1 MLKKLFSIF
10 MCALMLLPLA
20 ACGSNGNTEVTT
32 PIDTTTAAPET
43 TPAPA
48 DTTAADTTEADT
60 TVADTTVA
68 DTTATTPDTP
78 VLNARDKD
86 KTYNILMIGNSFS
99 YYNDMIV
106 PKGIF
111 YNVLTEAGYKV
122 NITAIYQGGHYL
134 REFLSPGD
142 EKGAQVLQLLK
153 SRKYDII
160 VIQEQSSNA
169 IAKPADF
176 YDSVRSFKELAD
188 TNGAELWLYATW
200 GYKAGKSNLTQY
212 GKDTLDMEMKLRAAY
227 HAIADELGINVADV
241 GAAFSKIYPASKT
254 PNLYNDDL
262 YHPSLEGSTL
272 AAYTLAGTIFGVDP
286 ATFTYTG
293 TVSAANAEILRTAA
307 SDVVINGAPVDAAY
321 TLSSAGI
328 TMPKVETVM
337 LSTKPTSELISVIYR
352 NDTTV
357 GNGWMKYK
365 KDASKTFSGIRGDK
379 DKIAS
384 DEANAKSLTDAQK
397 ADIADIGYGVSIIGI
412 SHMDSSKK
420 GTINTATD
428 AGITNSTIN
437 LVNGHW
443 GSSFMAAIFFDADTY
458 NIKGEK
464 DASSPYTGLIT
475 LNFGTVKTFDAIGY
489 TSGSLQGFAQAQ
501 DVYVSDDGVNW
512 TKITTACYNTDNIS
526 LSSINTSKTLDPWN
540 NNEPTVEVLFDMGGV
555 SGKYIRI
562 GIISGGDIDSN
573 TTNLEEINTRE
584 IMVYGK

>member
-1 MLKKLFSIF
+1 
-10 MCALMLLPLA
+10 MLLPLA
-20 ACGSNGNTEVTT
+20 ACGGGGNTDVTT
-32 PIDTTTAAPET
+32 PADTTTATPDTTTAAPDT
-43 TPAPA
+43 TVTDTTVA
-48 DTTAADTTEADT
+48 DTTAADTTAAPQT
-60 TVADTTVA
+60 PTL
-68 DTTATTPDTP
+68 TA
-78 VLNARDKD
+78 RGKD

-99 YYNDMIV
+99 YYNDMIY

-122 NITAIYQGGHYL
+122 NVTAIYKGGHYL
-134 REFLSPGD
+134 REFLSPAD

-153 SRKYDII
+153 SKKYDIV

-227 HAIADELGINVADV
+227 HAIADELGIKVADV
-241 GAAFSKIYPASKT
+241 GAAFSEIYPASQT

-272 AAYTLAGTIFGVDP
+272 AAYVLAGTIFGVDP
-286 ATFTYTG
+286 ATFTYNG
-293 TVSAANAEILRTAA
+293 TLSAKVSDTLKAAA
-307 SDVVINGAPVDAAY
+307 SKVVVNGAPVADGYAI
-321 TLSSAGI
+321 SSVGV
-328 TMPKVETVM
+328 TMPKVDTVM

-357 GNGWMKYK
+357 GNGWMTYK
-365 KDASKTFSGIRGDK
+365 TDATKTFSGIRGDK

-397 ADIADIGYGVSIIGI
+397 ADIADIGYGVSIIGV

-420 GTINTATD
+420 GTVNTSTT
-428 AGITNSTIN
+428 AGVTNSTIN

-443 GSSFMAAIFFDADTY
+443 GASYMAAIFFDADTY

-501 DVYVSDDGVNW
+501 DVYVSDDGINW
-512 TKITTACYNTDNIS
+512 TKVTTACYDTNNIS
-526 LSSINTSKTLDPWN
+526 LASIDTSKTLDPWN
-540 NNEPTVEVLFDMGGV
+540 NNKPTVEVLFDMGGV

-562 GIISGGDIDSN
+562 GIIRGGDVDSN
-573 TTNLEEINTRE
+573 KTGLEEINTRE

>member
-1 MLKKLFSIF
+1 MLKRIFSIF
-10 MCALMLLPLA
+10 LCALMLLPLA
-20 ACGSNGNTEVTT
+20 ACGGDGGSDVTT
-32 PIDTTTAAPET
+32 PADTTTVAPETTTAAAPDT
-43 TPAPA
+43 TAPDTTAA
-48 DTTAADTTEADT
+48 DTTAADTTSAPQ
-60 TVADTTVA
+60 
-68 DTTATTPDTP
+68 TPT
-78 VLNARDKD
+78 LSARDKA

-134 REFLSPGD
+134 HEFLSPGD

-176 YDSVRSFKELAD
+176 YDSVRGFKQLAD

-241 GAAFSKIYPASKT
+241 GAAFSSIYPASKT

-286 ATFTYTG
+286 ATFTYKG
-293 TVSAANAEILRTAA
+293 TLSDKVADTLKTAA
-307 SDVVINGAPVDAAY
+307 SKVVIDGAPIADGYAI
-321 TLSSAGI
+321 SSAGV

-352 NDTTV
+352 NDTAV
-357 GNGWMKYK
+357 GNGWVTNKS
-365 KDASKTFSGIRGDK
+365 DTAKTFSGIRGDN

-384 DEANAKSLTDAQK
+384 DEASTTSLTDAQK
-397 ADIADIGYGVSIIGI
+397 ADIADIGYGVSVIGI

-420 GTINTATD
+420 GTVNTATD
-428 AGITNSTIN
+428 AGVTNSTIN

-443 GSSFMAAIFFDADTY
+443 GSSFMAAIFFDGDTY

-464 DASSPYTGLIT
+464 DASSPYTGFIT

-501 DVYVSDDGVNW
+501 DVYVSDDGINW
-512 TKITTACYNTDNIS
+512 TKVATACYDTDSIS
-526 LSSINTSKTLDPWN
+526 LASIDTSKTLDPWN
-540 NNEPTVEVLFDMGGV
+540 NNKPTVEVLFDMGGV

-562 GIISGGDIDSN
+562 GIIRGGDVDSN
-573 TTNLEEINTRE
+573 KTGLEEINTRE

>member
-1 MLKKLFSIF
+1 MLKRFFSIF
-10 MCALMLLPLA
+10 LCALMLLPLA
-20 ACGSNGNTEVTT
+20 ACGGDGGSEVTT
-32 PIDTTTAAPET
+32 PADTTTVAPETTTAAAPDT
-43 TPAPA
+43 TAA
-48 DTTAADTTEADT
+48 DTTAADTTAADT
-60 TVADTTVA
+60 TSP
-68 DTTATTPDTP
+68 TPDTP
-78 VLNARDKD
+78 TLNARDKG

-106 PKGIF
+106 PNGIF
-111 YNVLTEAGYKV
+111 DNVLTEAGYKV
-122 NITAIYQGGHYL
+122 NITAIYKGGHYL
-134 REFLSPGD
+134 HEFLSAGD

-176 YDSVRSFKELAD
+176 YDSVRGFKELAD

-200 GYKAGKSNLTQY
+200 GYKAGKSNLTHY

-241 GAAFSKIYPASKT
+241 GAAFSSIYPASKT

-272 AAYTLAGTIFGVDP
+272 AAYVLAGTIFGVDP

-293 TVSAANAEILRTAA
+293 TVSAANAEVLRTAA
-307 SDVVINGAPVDAAY
+307 SDVVVNGAPVDDAY
-321 TLSSAGI
+321 KLSSAGI
-328 TMPKVETVM
+328 TMPKGNTVM
-337 LSTKPTSELISVIYR
+337 LSAKPTSELISVVYR
-352 NDTTV
+352 NDSTV

-365 KDASKTFSGIRGDK
+365 NDAAKTFSGIRGDK

-384 DEANAKSLTDAQK
+384 DEASTTSLTDAQK
-397 ADIADIGYGVSIIGI
+397 ADIADIGYGVSVIGI

-428 AGITNSTIN
+428 AGVTNSTIN

-443 GSSFMAAIFFDADTY
+443 GSSYMAAIFFDADTY

-475 LNFGTVKTFDAIGY
+475 LNFGAVKTFDAIGY

-512 TKITTACYNTDNIS
+512 KKVETACYDTDNIS
-526 LSSINTSKTLDPWN
+526 LASIDTSKTLDPWN
-540 NNEPTVEVLFDMGGV
+540 NNKPTVEVLFDMGGV

-562 GIISGGDIDSN
+562 GIIRGGDVDSN
-573 TTNLEEINTRE
+573 KTGLEEINTRE